1 MGPTHGLHWSCCVF
15 PYPPAAF
22 LIEQRNSVLSWI
34 SMFLPKVYVGMPRS
48 PCDGIGKPGLCA
60 VSVTRAWNESWVW
73 SPHHGVSALRKRLLR
88 ACFLCLCS
96 LPCED
101 TTGRPHLK
109 TGNRALVRHGV
120 YLDLGPAILQN
131 FVKGMFVVSTT
142 HSMVISYSSLW
153 KLTYDTSQVAIPR
166 KNSFPISL
174 ILYSADLEVSVP
186 KRGVLPPGGMT
197 RIPLKTE

>member
-34 SMFLPKVYVGMPRS
+34 SVFLPKVYVGMPRS

-60 VSVTRAWNESWVW
+60 VSVTRAWNKSWVW

-101 TTGRPHLK
+101 TTGRPPFEDWKPGPCQTRGLPWPWTWHPPEFCERNVCCFNHPLY
-109 TGNRALVRHGV
+109 GN
-120 YLDLGPAILQN
+120 
-131 FVKGMFVVSTT
+131 
-142 HSMVISYSSLW
+142 
-153 KLTYDTSQVAIPR
+153 
-166 KNSFPISL
+166 
-174 ILYSADLEVSVP
+174 
-186 KRGVLPPGGMT
+186 
-197 RIPLKTE
+197 